1 MPTARHYLT
10 HATAALTSLKATA
23 NRPPNEFAVLREEA
37 DWAIRMATAT
47 ALVEIAEYLAPE
59 TRVMEAP
66 PDPTEFGMA
75 VCVLKGSHDPFQAH
89 TLIECPTYGPPSVD
103 PWTKAVPVS
112 DADKR
117 S

>member
-1 MPTARHYLT
+1 MLSAREYIDR
-10 HATAALTSLKATA
+10 AEASFADRRAAGGGYHQDKIDEAEFSLKIA
-23 NRPPNEFAVLREEA
+23 NACSL
-37 DWAIRMATAT
+37 
-47 ALVEIAEYLAPE
+47 ALIAEYLAPN
-59 TRVMEAP
+59 TVVMEAP